1 MAKASK
7 TFITTN
13 KLIKIFLLLFLI
25 LMLIRPIDTLAGASS
40 GLLLWFEAVLPNLL
54 PFIII
59 SGLIIRLQITRPIGA
74 LIYPFLR
81 HLLPVTK
88 EGCYPIFIGFLS
100 GLPVGAKTSADMVQ
114 SNRIALRE
122 GQFLS
127 SMCNNASPM
136 FILGY
141 IATTKIG
148 YPKIGISLCII
159 IYISSILSTKICYHF
174 YKDKIDI
181 PTESCLETHGPKS
194 YTTIKNRTLCL
205 EVVDEA
211 ILGGFEVVTKVGGYI
226 ILFSVLASLV
236 ESFGFLSL
244 FSSSILTGILEIT
257 VGIHN
262 ISYLAIDLG
271 LKIVL
276 ITTITAFGGLSGLA
290 QTKSVM
296 GVTGLSIKF
305 YFITKLLCAFIALL
319 LSSLYVTFLI

>member
-1 MAKASK
+1 MRKFA
-7 TFITTN
+7 TTLITKN
-13 KLIKIFLLLFLI
+13 KLIKFFLLLFLI
-25 LMLIRPIDTLAGASS
+25 LMLLRPIDTLNGATS

-74 LIYPFLR
+74 LIYPFLK
-81 HLLPVTK
+81 HLLPVSK

-100 GLPVGAKTSADMVQ
+100 GLPVGAKTSADMVA
-114 SNRIALRE
+114 SKRITLRE
-122 GQFLS
+122 GQLLS

-141 IATTKIG
+141 IATTKLS
-148 YPKIGISLCII
+148 YPSLGIVLCIT
-159 IYISSILSTKICYHF
+159 IYISSILSTLVCYHF
-174 YKDKIDI
+174 YKNKINT
-181 PTESCLETHGPKS
+181 PSESCVNVHGSKT
-194 YTTIKNRTLCL
+194 YTTLKNKDLCL
-205 EVVDEA
+205 ELVDEA
-211 ILGGFEVVTKVGGYI
+211 ILSGFEVVTKVGGYI

-236 ESFGFLSL
+236 ESFGFLSF
-244 FSSSILTGILEIT
+244 FSSSILTGVLEIT

-262 ISYLAIDLG
+262 ISYLPIELG

-290 QTKSVM
+290 QTKSVI

-305 YFITKLLCAFIALL
+305 YFITKLLCSLFAFI
-319 LSSLYVTFLI
+319 LSSIYVAFFF

>member
-1 MAKASK
+1 MAKTMK
-7 TFITTN
+7 TFISKN
-13 KLIKIFLLLFLI
+13 KLIKIALLLFLV
-25 LMLIRPIDTLAGASS
+25 LMLVRPIETLAGATS

-74 LIYPFLR
+74 LFYPFLK
-81 HLLPVTK
+81 HILPVTK

-100 GLPVGAKTSADMVQ
+100 GLPVGAKTSADMVE
-114 SNRIALRE
+114 SKRISLKE
-122 GQFLS
+122 GQFLA

-141 IATTKIG
+141 IAMTKIG
-148 YPKIGISLCII
+148 YPKIGAFLCII
-159 IYISSILSTKICYHF
+159 IYTSSIISTKICYHF
-174 YKDKIDI
+174 YKDKITS
-181 PTESCLETHGPKS
+181 PTESCLETHGPQS
-194 YTTIKNRTLCL
+194 YTTIKNNTLCL
-205 EVVDEA
+205 EIVDEA
-211 ILGGFEVVTKVGGYI
+211 ILSGFEVVTKVGGYI
-226 ILFSVLASLV
+226 ILFSVLASIV

-244 FSSSILTGILEIT
+244 FSASILTGILEIT

-290 QTKSVM
+290 QTKSVI

-305 YFITKLLCAFIALL
+305 YFITKILCAFIAFI
-319 LSSLYVTFLI
+319 LSSIYVMFFI